1 MEELKNTFYNESDFE
16 TLETG
21 SDLDYRTIFQ
31 RERDRIIHSAA
42 FRRLQAKTQVFLPGE
57 YDFYRTRLT
66 HTIEVAQIGR
76 SICHFLQK
84 NSQSLSENFFIDP
97 DLIEAICLA
106 HDLGHPPFGHSGER
120 TLNNLMKPYGGFEG
134 NAQTL
139 RMICENFYFDHDHWK
154 GMNPSRALIDGIL
167 KYKSLFGELSDP
179 ENHFLY
185 DDQQSYLNFVFFNDW
200 DNLKSLTPDEKN
212 AFGSVECQIMDW
224 ADDTAYSLN
233 DIVDG
238 INAGFITLQKI
249 ETWAQGKKLDSK
261 EEKYI
266 EDLIQTIQ
274 KNEYERFFAR
284 KIGAFI
290 RACTLDHDSNYF
302 SEKTNRH
309 KFKLVI
315 EPEILQQAG
324 FLQKL
329 AKGLVFQSRQLHQ
342 LDHKWNVII
351 SQIFDAFNE
360 NYLSGEGPKFKL
372 LSDNSHRAI
381 LREKEGRIR
390 ARLICDEIAGMTDA
404 FVIRTYK
411 RLFDPDYSSIVDLV

>member
-1 MEELKNTFYNESDFE
+1 MKNIFYNEFDFE

-76 SICHFLQK
+76 SICHFLRQD
-84 NSQSLSENFFIDP
+84 SQYLSERFFIDP

-185 DDQQSYLNFVFFNDW
+185 DYQQTYLNFVFFGEW
-200 DNLKSLTPDEKN
+200 DSLKSLTHAEKN
-212 AFGSVECQIMDW
+212 EFRSVECQIMDW

-238 INAGFITLQKI
+238 INAGFITPQKI
-249 ETWAQGKKLDSK
+249 EVWAQDKKLDSK
-261 EEKYI
+261 EEQCI
-266 EDLIQTIQ
+266 EELLKTIQ
-274 KNEYERFFAR
+274 KNEYEKFFAR
-284 KIGAFI
+284 KIGEFI
-290 RACTLDHDSNYF
+290 RACTLEQVSNHF
-302 SEKTNRH
+302 SARTNRY
-309 KFKLVI
+309 KYRLVI
-315 EPEILQQAG
+315 EPEILKQAG

-329 AKGLVFQSRQLHQ
+329 AKELIFQSRQLHQ

-372 LSDNSHRAI
+372 LSDNSHRAF
-381 LREKEGRIR
+381 LREKEDRIR

-404 FVIRTYK
+404 FVIRTHK